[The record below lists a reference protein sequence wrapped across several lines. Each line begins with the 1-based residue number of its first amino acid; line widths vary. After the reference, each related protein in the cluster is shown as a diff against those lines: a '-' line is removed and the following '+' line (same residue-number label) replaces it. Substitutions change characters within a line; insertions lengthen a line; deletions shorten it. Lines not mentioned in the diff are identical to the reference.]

1 LNHIP
6 GGRRKNI
13 LVQDIRSPE
22 RPDFGI
28 NVKDE
33 NYKSIFCHA
42 EFYTLINRANAWG
55 TIERDRR
62 GRP

>member
-1 LNHIP
+1 MLNHIP

-42 EFYTLINRANAWG
+42 EFYTLINRANA
-55 TIERDRR
+55 
-62 GRP
+62 